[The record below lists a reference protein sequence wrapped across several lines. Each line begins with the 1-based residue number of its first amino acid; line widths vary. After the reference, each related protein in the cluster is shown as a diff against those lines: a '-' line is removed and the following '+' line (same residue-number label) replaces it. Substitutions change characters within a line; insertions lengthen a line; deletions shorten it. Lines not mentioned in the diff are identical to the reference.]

1 MILEPLSI
9 MRKYNE
15 SNKKL
20 FIQSFVSN
28 INDNSSDKK
37 SSFDDSFEVK

>member
-1 MILEPLSI
+1 MILEPLGM

-15 SNKKL
+15 SNKKI

-28 INDNSSDKK
+28 INDNSSCLFQRNK
-37 SSFDDSFEVK
+37 DDLETL